1 MKVLIALLA
10 LAWPLFVCAAPV
22 ALVVHGGAGALPR
35 AELTPAKE
43 RAILKDLTL
52 ALRTGHA
59 LLLAD
64 GSALDAVTAAV
75 RVLEDSPHFN
85 AGRGAVYNFD
95 GKHELDAAIMEGHTL
110 RAGAVSGVRTVKN
123 PINLA
128 RAVMEHS
135 PHVMLVGEGAEMFAK
150 SQAFKP
156 VDPSY
161 FKTETRWQQYLKA
174 KAQAAA
180 TSLREVHQAVSNH
193 TGTVGAVALDR
204 SGHLAAATSTGGML
218 LKRFGRVG
226 DAPIIG
232 AGTYA
237 NKVCAVSA
245 TGWGEFY
252 IRATVAHDICARMEY
267 QKVPLQ
273 AAADEVV
280 LKIVPALGGDGGV
293 IALDQ
298 QGHIAMPYNTG
309 GMYRGSID
317 SQGKLTVLIYQ
328 K

>member
-52 ALRTGHA
+52 ALRTGYA

-150 SQAFKP
+150 SQAFEP

-161 FKTETRWQQYLKA
+161 FKTDSRWQQYLKA

-226 DAPIIG
+226 DAP
-232 AGTYA
+232 
-237 NKVCAVSA
+237 VSY
-245 TGWGEFY
+245 THLTLPTN
-252 IRATVAHDICARMEY
+252 R
-267 QKVPLQ
+267 
-273 AAADEVV
+273 EV
-280 LKIVPALGGDGGV
+280 
-293 IALDQ
+293 
-298 QGHIAMPYNTG
+298 
-309 GMYRGSID
+309 
-317 SQGKLTVLIYQ
+317 
-328 K
+328 